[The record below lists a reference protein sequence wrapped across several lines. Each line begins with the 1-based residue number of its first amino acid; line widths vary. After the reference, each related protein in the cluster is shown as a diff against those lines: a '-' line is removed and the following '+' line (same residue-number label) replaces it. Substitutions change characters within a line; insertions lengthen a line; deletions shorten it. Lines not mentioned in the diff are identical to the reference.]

1 MLTSDKL
8 STMQKALAVNLDDN
22 IYGTIAEIGAGQ
34 EVARFFFQA
43 GGASGT
49 IAKTMS
55 AYDMIV
61 SDSIY
66 GEEPNGRYVSRS
78 RLEKML
84 DREYPLL
91 VERVAEDRP
100 KTSQYFAFANT
111 VAAQGYKTKRECH
124 GWLGIMLQLY
134 PGAEPSR
141 ITLHVRMLDK
151 ENKQQQDA
159 LGILGV
165 NLVYGAFYHFNS
177 HQKLLTSLVDN
188 LGSHRIEIDFANF
201 SGPYFDDL
209 DNRVTA
215 LYMVKSGLTTG
226 VMISPDKEVILP
238 SEALYKKNILVAR
251 GKFRPFTLVNE
262 DMANAARE
270 KFLKEKGVREE
281 NSIFLTEMTMAEF
294 MNDGEI
300 DIKDFLNRADIL
312 CELGYNVLISN
323 YLRFFTLRA
332 YLNRMTKKHI
342 GIVLSVPNII
352 DIFNEDFY
360 DGIEG
365 GILESFG
372 KLFAFGSKLYVYPRK
387 CIENGDLITTET
399 LKVPQHLKHLYLYL
413 LQNGLIVPLE
423 GGDEEILGVH
433 SKNVLESLQFGDGEW
448 QGCVPEL
455 VYDRI
460 KSKKLFGY
468 DSK

>member
-1 MLTSDKL
+1 MEDKL
-8 STMQKALAVNLDDN
+8 STMQKALAINLDSN

-43 GGASGT
+43 GGAAGT

-66 GEEPNGRYVSRS
+66 GEESNGRYVSRS
-78 RLEKML
+78 RVEKML

-91 VERVAEDRP
+91 VERVADNRQ
-100 KTSQYFAFANT
+100 KTSQYFAFSNT

-124 GWLGIMLQLY
+124 GWLGIKLQLY
-134 PGAEPSR
+134 PGAEPST
-141 ITLHVRMLDK
+141 IVLHVRMLDS
-151 ENKQQQDA
+151 ENRQQQEA

-165 NLVYGAFYHFNS
+165 NLIYGGVKHFQS
-177 HQKLLTSLVDN
+177 PEVLLTSLVEN
-188 LGSHRIEIDFANF
+188 LGPQRIEIDYANL
-201 SGPYFDDL
+201 SGPYFDDV
-209 DNRVTA
+209 DNRIIA
-215 LYMVKSGLTTG
+215 LYMVKAGLTTG
-226 VMISPDKEVILP
+226 AMLSTTKDIILP

-251 GKFRPFTLVNE
+251 GKFKPVTLVNE
-262 DMANAARE
+262 DMENCARE
-270 KFLKEKGVREE
+270 QFMKEKGVRED
-281 NSIFLTEMTMAEF
+281 NTIFLAELSMAE
-294 MNDGEI
+294 MMTEGQI
-300 DIKDFLNRADIL
+300 DLQDFLDRADIL
-312 CELGYNVLISN
+312 CDLGYNVIISN

-332 YLNRMTKKHI
+332 YLTRMTKKQI

-372 KLFAFGSKLYVYPRK
+372 KLFAFGTKLYVYPRK
-387 CIENGDLITTET
+387 CLETGELITTKT
-399 LKVPQHLKHLYLYL
+399 LKVPVHLKNLYLYL
-413 LQNGLIVPLE
+413 LENNLIVPLKNGNE
-423 GGDEEILGVH
+423 DVMGIY
-433 SKNVLESLQFGDGEW
+433 SKNVLESLQFGPGQWET
-448 QGCVPEL
+448 QVPEL
-455 VYDRI
+455 VRDII
-460 KSKKLFGY
+460 KQKRLFGY